1 MHSGSFEMITF
12 RQLEVLKTLLATG
25 STIAT
30 AKSMGLSQS
39 GVSRLLQ
46 QLESDLS
53 LTLFT
58 RDKGRLI
65 PTPEASILA
74 RDAEHILL
82 GLNRFSGLAEDL
94 RSGAAG
100 PEVVRIGL
108 PSSMWEEFA
117 PAMLV
122 DYAKNYPTVRIETFF
137 ETTTAI
143 TRLVEQ
149 QVIDFGFLRY
159 EEQIGPGIDMESVA
173 SGVSVCVI
181 PESHPLAALAEITPK
196 DLRNIPLILIGRQMP
211 TRMLLDQTFKRA
223 GVKQNIKIETHTNS
237 SACAYV
243 AHGLGVA
250 ILSSFYANLYRHL
263 PVVQR
268 PFTPVSRQEFGLAK
282 PAGVPLSLAAQAL
295 MDALKRQIALSQ
307 KT

>member
-1 MHSGSFEMITF
+1 MISF
-12 RQLEVLKTLLATG
+12 RQLEVLKTLLASG

-53 LTLFT
+53 LTLFA

-94 RSGAAG
+94 RNGAVG

-122 DYAKNYPTVRIETFF
+122 DYAKDFPTVRIETFF

-159 EEQIGPGIDMESVA
+159 EGQIGPGIDMEPVA

-181 PESHPLAALAEITPK
+181 PEAHPLAALIEITPK
-196 DLRNIPLILIGRQMP
+196 DLRDVPLILIGRQRP

-223 GVKQNIKIETHTNS
+223 GVKQNVKIETHTNS

-243 AHGLGVA
+243 GHGLG
-250 ILSSFYANLYRHL
+250 ITIISSFYANLYRHL

-268 PFTPVSRQEFGLAK
+268 QFSPVSKQEFGLAK
-282 PAGVPLSLAAQAL
+282 AAGVPLSLAAQAL
-295 MDALKRQIALSQ
+295 VDALKRQIALSQ
-307 KT
+307 RA

>member
-1 MHSGSFEMITF
+1 MNF

-53 LTLFT
+53 LTLFA

-74 RDAEHILL
+74 RDAENILL

-94 RSGAAG
+94 RSGATG

-122 DYAKNYPTVRIETFF
+122 DYSKKYPTVRIETFF

-149 QVIDFGFLRY
+149 RVIDFGFLRY
-159 EEQIGPGIDMESVA
+159 EEQIGPGIDMEPVA

-181 PESHPLAALAEITPK
+181 PESHPLAALAEIAPK

-223 GVKQNIKIETHTNS
+223 GVKQSVKIETHTNS

-243 AHGLGVA
+243 AHGLGIA

-268 PFTPVSRQEFGLAK
+268 PFTPVSKQEFGLAK
-282 PAGVPLSLAAQAL
+282 PAGMPLSRAARAL

-307 KT
+307 NP

>member
-1 MHSGSFEMITF
+1 MITF

-149 QVIDFGFLRY
+149 QVIDVGFLRY

-295 MDALKRQIALSQ
+295 VDALKRQIALSQ